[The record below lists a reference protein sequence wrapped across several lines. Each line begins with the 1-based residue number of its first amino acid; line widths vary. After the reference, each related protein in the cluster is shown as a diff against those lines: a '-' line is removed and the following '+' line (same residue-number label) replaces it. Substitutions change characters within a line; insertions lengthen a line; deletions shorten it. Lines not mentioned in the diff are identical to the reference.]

1 MMDLA
6 MEWLFQR
13 SDSYKDLPKT
23 QERTLHT
30 KGELY
35 KIWEERTLHTKGRL
49 YKVHEKWKK
58 WHPKAK
64 EKVKQ
69 NPKNKEKEER

>member
-13 SDSYKDLPKT
+13 RDSYKDVPKT

-49 YKVHEKWKK
+49 YKIHEK
-58 WHPKAK
+58 
-64 EKVKQ
+64 
-69 NPKNKEKEER
+69 